1 MPRAN
6 RYVFGDCV
14 WHITHRCHKKEF
26 LLKFSKDRQVWRKWL
41 FECKKRFGLS
51 VLNYVVTSNHIHL
64 LVWTENVETLA
75 ISMQL
80 LAGRTGQSYNVRKK
94 RKGAFWEDR
103 YHATAVESG
112 EYLLRCM
119 IYIDLNMV
127 RAGVVSHPRDWADG
141 GHLELLEPRERYG
154 VIDFERLLS
163 LLEFSTYEE
172 FRVQYAKWVAEAL
185 DERLSKKDEIWSRS
199 IAVGGKEFVESVKG
213 RLGVDAL
220 YRDVADEGGMFCLR
234 DLDVGYCE
242 KVENS

>member
-1 MPRAN
+1 MLHPESRIKHTLFSSLPRTLGNA
-6 RYVFGDCV
+6 D
-14 WHITHRCHKKEF
+14 
-26 LLKFSKDRQVWRKWL
+26 
-41 FECKKRFGLS
+41 LS
-51 VLNYVVTSNHIHL
+51 PLI
-64 LVWTENVETLA
+64 
-75 ISMQL
+75 QL
-80 LAGRTGQSYNVRKK
+80 T
-94 RKGAFWEDR
+94 
-103 YHATAVESG
+103 SG
-112 EYLLRCM
+112 ECPLP
-119 IYIDLNMV
+119 IDLNRV
-127 RAGVVSHPRDWADG
+127 RAGVVSHPREWKDG
-141 GHLELLEPRERYG
+141 GYLELREPRERFG